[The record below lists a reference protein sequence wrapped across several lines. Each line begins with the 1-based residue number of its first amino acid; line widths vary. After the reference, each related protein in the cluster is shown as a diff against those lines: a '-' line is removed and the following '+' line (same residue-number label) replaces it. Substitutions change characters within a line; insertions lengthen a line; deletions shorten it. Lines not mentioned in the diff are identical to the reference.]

1 MQLKALCS
9 GSVLW
14 MALTGSVFAAQ
25 SDSVDQW
32 LQRLQSAQSTQSYQG
47 AFVYERK
54 GAFTSHQVWRQVNA
68 QGQLLERFVQ
78 LNGPEHEVMRVDGR
92 VTCMSAVVADDLI
105 AADIWPAQTFKLS
118 HVQQWYD
125 VHMLGETRVAGHLTS
140 VLLFS
145 PRDQH
150 RYPVEIY
157 VDQVTA
163 IPLKTLLLNEH
174 GELLERLQFIQ
185 FQTEPN
191 QAQDNTERSA
201 VIPSEDCLPIVT
213 TKPAQTKEV
222 DVDWNVSWTPPG
234 FKLLKTHYKLS
245 PDSNE
250 YVLSQVYSDGVAHFS
265 VFYENIN
272 NLEVEGGRH
281 QLGPTAVV
289 SRKVVRSDAN
299 IMVTVVGEVP
309 IGSAER
315 IALSMYSS
323 QELSND

>member
-14 MALTGSVFAAQ
+14 MVLTGSAFAAQ

-32 LQRLQSAQSTQSYQG
+32 LQRLQNAQSKQGYQG
-47 AFVYERK
+47 TFVYERK
-54 GAFTSHQVWRQVNA
+54 GAFSSHQVWRQVDA

-92 VTCMSAVVADDLI
+92 VTCMSAVVADDLV

-125 VHMLGETRVAGHLTS
+125 VHLLGETRVAGHLTS

-157 VDQVTA
+157 VDQTTA
-163 IPLKTLLLNEH
+163 IPLKTLLLNER

-185 FQTEPN
+185 FQAEANRT
-191 QAQDNTERSA
+191 QDSAERLTITPSA
-201 VIPSEDCLPIVT
+201 DCLPILTSTPV
-213 TKPAQTKEV
+213 KTKEI
-222 DVDWNVSWTPPG
+222 DVDWNVSWVPPG
-234 FKLLKTHYKLS
+234 FKLLKTHYKQS
-245 PDSNE
+245 TDSAE

-265 VFYENIN
+265 VFFENID

-299 IMVTVVGEVP
+299 IMITVVGEIP
-309 IGSAER
+309 LGSAER

-323 QELSND
+323 QEFSDD